1 MQFNYEIRK
10 LTVNHNAIAD
20 WLIANPGKA
29 QQRKCAEQFDITESW
44 LSTLINQDAFQSLLK
59 HKQESVFDQVV
70 IPLQDKIAGVAHA
83 SVEKLGKVLDDTND
97 GRLVKDIGDSM
108 LKALGYGGQ
117 KAGPSFVFNNQ
128 TNHLTV
134 NQDALAEARQRQSQH
149 YGRTLES
156 PSNTAESTPQI
167 ETSELQDDRKLEVGE
182 ARELRSKHVNSGTPV
197 QGQSTEG
204 DNL

>member
-1 MQFNYEIRK
+1 MQFNYEIKK

-20 WLIANPGKA
+20 WLIANPGKG
-29 QQRKCAEQFDITESW
+29 QQRTCAKEFDITESW

-59 HKQESVFDQVV
+59 VKQEEIFNQVV

-83 SVEKLGKVLDDTND
+83 SVEKLGIILDATQD
-97 GRLVKDIGDSM
+97 GRLVKDIADSA

-117 KAGPSFVFNNQ
+117 KTAASLIINNTQ
-128 TNHLTV
+128 NNLTV
-134 NQDALAEARQRQSQH
+134 NQDALAEARARQSQH

-167 ETSELQDDRKLEVGE
+167 EAPELQDNRKPEVGE
-182 ARELRSKHVNSGTPV
+182 ARELRSEHVNSGTPV
-197 QGQSTEG
+197 QGQSPEG
-204 DNL
+204 DDI

>member
-1 MQFNYEIRK
+1 MQFNYEIKK

-20 WLIANPGKA
+20 WLIAHPGKG
-29 QQRKCAEQFDITESW
+29 QQRPCALVFGITESW

-59 HKQESVFDQVV
+59 VKQDEVFQQVI

-83 SVEKLGKVLDDTND
+83 SVEKLGTILDETKD
-97 GRLVKDIGDSM
+97 GRLVKDIADSA

-117 KAGPSFVFNNQ
+117 KTASLIINNTQ
-128 TNHLTV
+128 NNLTV

-167 ETSELQDDRKLEVGE
+167 ETPELQDNRKSEVGE
-182 ARELRSKHVNSGTPV
+182 ARELRSEHVNSRTPL
-197 QGQSTEG
+197 QGKPPEG
-204 DNL
+204 DDI

>member
-1 MQFNYEIRK
+1 MQFNYEIKK

-20 WLIANPGKA
+20 WLIAHPGKGQQKPCA
-29 QQRKCAEQFDITESW
+29 QQFGITESW

-59 HKQESVFDQVV
+59 VKQDEVFQQVI

-83 SVEKLGKVLDDTND
+83 SVEKLGTILDETKD
-97 GRLVKDIGDSM
+97 GRLVKDIADSA

-117 KAGPSFVFNNQ
+117 KTASLIINNTQ
-128 TNHLTV
+128 NNLTV

-167 ETSELQDDRKLEVGE
+167 ETPELQDNRKLEVGE
-182 ARELRSKHVNSGTPV
+182 ARELRSKHVNSGAEV

-204 DNL
+204 DDL

>member
-1 MQFNYEIRK
+1 MQFNYEIKK

-20 WLIANPGKA
+20 WLIAHPGKGQQKPCA
-29 QQRKCAEQFDITESW
+29 QVFGITESW

-59 HKQESVFDQVV
+59 VKQDEVFQQVI

-83 SVEKLGKVLDDTND
+83 SVEKLGDILDDTKD
-97 GRLVKDIGDSM
+97 GRLVKDIADSA

-117 KAGPSFVFNNQ
+117 KTAAQLIINNTQ
-128 TNHLTV
+128 NNLTV

-156 PSNTAESTPQI
+156 PSDTAESTPQI
-167 ETSELQDDRKLEVGE
+167 EAPELQDNRKPEVGE
-182 ARELRSKHVNSGTPV
+182 ARELRSEHVNSGTPV
-197 QGQSTEG
+197 QGQSPEG
-204 DNL
+204 DDI